1 MDKDIGIFSELENNF
16 KYKDI
21 YKNCNNQNLE
31 EKKYKPLSELN
42 EPKVIL
48 KIIQNNKGKQVKEK
62 KKNARNKSNSKYNK
76 DKIKNNLIDNK
87 KRKRAETPVK
97 YIPTG
102 NGRETY
108 IINAGGMY
116 HDQKPLASY
125 KLDDFLRGQNM
136 AAKSPK
142 FDSKKHYLSVSEK
155 KYNNKLQTLEK
166 QLINRLYKLPMRN
179 KKIVNRNIIL
189 EDDKMLPSLDTKNG
203 SMSNNHIH
211 YASDSNLFNKG
222 DINQSNFSAEIDIIE
237 YTSLSPNLHKWFYDD
252 AQGIEAL
259 VRQHR

>member
-76 DKIKNNLIDNK
+76 DKIQNNLIDNK

-97 YIPTG
+97 YIPTLEEKSKTEISH
-102 NGRETY
+102 ETEKRKDKEKLTCTNKNTSCTDLTEEKLEESNNNMNLLNQENNPVLEMEVDEKLGKDIIYELENTLNNEPNIEQLNQEDLDDPDNQTKPY
-108 IINAGGMY
+108 II
-116 HDQKPLASY
+116 
-125 KLDDFLRGQNM
+125 
-136 AAKSPK
+136 K
-142 FDSKKHYLSVSEK
+142 FAP
-155 KYNNKLQTLEK
+155 NK
-166 QLINRLYKLPMRN
+166 
-179 KKIVNRNIIL
+179 
-189 EDDKMLPSLDTKNG
+189 
-203 SMSNNHIH
+203 
-211 YASDSNLFNKG
+211 
-222 DINQSNFSAEIDIIE
+222 
-237 YTSLSPNLHKWFYDD
+237 
-252 AQGIEAL
+252 
-259 VRQHR
+259 

>member
-76 DKIKNNLIDNK
+76 DKIQNNLIDNK

-97 YIPTG
+97 YIPTLEEKSKTEISH
-102 NGRETY
+102 ETEKRK
-108 IINAGGMY
+108 
-116 HDQKPLASY
+116 DKE
-125 KLDDFLRGQNM
+125 KLTCTNKNTSCTDLTE
-136 AAKSPK
+136 
-142 FDSKKHYLSVSEK
+142 EK
-155 KYNNKLQTLEK
+155 LE
-166 QLINRLYKLPMRN
+166 
-179 KKIVNRNIIL
+179 
-189 EDDKMLPSLDTKNG
+189 E
-203 SMSNNHIH
+203 SNNNM
-211 YASDSNLFNKG
+211 NLL
-222 DINQSNFSAEIDIIE
+222 NQENNPVLEMEVDEKLGKDIIYE
-237 YTSLSPNLHKWFYDD
+237 LENTLNNEPNIEQLNQEDLDEPDHQTQLHIIKF
-252 AQGIEAL
+252 APNK
-259 VRQHR
+259 

>member
-76 DKIKNNLIDNK
+76 DKIQNNLIDNK

-97 YIPTG
+97 YIPTLEEKSKTEISH
-102 NGRETY
+102 ETEKRKDKEKLTCTNKNTSCTDLTEEKLEELNNNMNLLNQENNPVLEMEEDEKLEKD
-108 IINAGGMY
+108 IIIKLENTLNNEPNIEQLNQE
-116 HDQKPLASY
+116 D
-125 KLDDFLRGQNM
+125 LDDPDHQTQ
-136 AAKSPK
+136 PHIIK
-142 FDSKKHYLSVSEK
+142 FAP
-155 KYNNKLQTLEK
+155 NK
-166 QLINRLYKLPMRN
+166 
-179 KKIVNRNIIL
+179 
-189 EDDKMLPSLDTKNG
+189 
-203 SMSNNHIH
+203 
-211 YASDSNLFNKG
+211 
-222 DINQSNFSAEIDIIE
+222 
-237 YTSLSPNLHKWFYDD
+237 
-252 AQGIEAL
+252 
-259 VRQHR
+259 